1 MKQQKIET
9 SGLEMMS
16 ALLIYALL
24 VKQLGVQSEKVARD
38 KFSHSQKK
46 NWAAQISVAMVAK
59 PFYVQMANELK
70 QVEQLQTG
78 FEQEWEL
85 IETMFRVMDKWESEC
100 GHLFK
105 HTDDKAVH

>member
-38 KFSHSQKK
+38 KFSHSEKK
-46 NWAAQISVAMVAK
+46 NWAAQVSVAMVAK

-85 IETMFRVMDKWESEC
+85 IETMFRVMDKWESEW